1 MKRRTIIIVI
11 VVVLALAIAAYG
23 IVSAQQKQ
31 QASSNDLKTYQVSYG
46 SLSAVVDET
55 GVVYADQSA
64 MLYWETSGK
73 VGDVVV
79 GLGNSVSTDQVLA
92 TLSDDSLPQSIYLAQ
107 QELISAERSL
117 EDLYEGADMALAQ
130 AKLDWANALDA
141 LDDAEYQWTVNQPGN
156 RATPDALKD
165 AKADVTITEKRL
177 GQARKNLD
185 KASGTMGKAQAQSAL
200 TDAKRAYNQ
209 AVWLLQWLQSEPTEL
224 EQALLDAELDLAKA
238 RLNGAEREWERL
250 KDGPDPDDIA
260 LIKARIA
267 ATEATLDQTT
277 ITAPFGG
284 VITSV
289 EVLPGDLVAPNTPAF
304 RIDNLNNLLVDV
316 GVSEVDINQIE
327 VGQPV
332 TLSFDAV
339 LGKEYQGEVI
349 EVSPV
354 GIQQQGLV
362 SFDVT
367 IELLDADEDVRPGLT
382 AAVQVVVRQVEDA
395 LLVPNRAVRWVR
407 GEQVVYLAG
416 PGENLNPSNLIMV
429 PVTLGA
435 SSDEFSELID
445 GEINSGN
452 LVVLNPPSISIFEE
466 MEPGQGPPQGF
477 DPH

>member
-11 VVVLALAIAAYG
+11 VVVLALAVSAYG

-31 QASSNDLKTYQVSYG
+31 QASSNDLKTYQVSKG

-64 MLYWETSGK
+64 MLYWETSGI
-73 VGDVVV
+73 VGDVAV
-79 GLGNSVSTDQVLA
+79 GLGDPVLADQVLA

-107 QELISAERSL
+107 QELISSERAL
-117 EDLYEGADMALAQ
+117 EDLYEGAAEAT
-130 AKLDWANALDA
+130 ANAQVGVANAMDA
-141 LDDAEYQWTVNQPGN
+141 LDDAEYHWLLNQPGN
-156 RATPDALKD
+156 RASSEELKS
-165 AKADVTITEKRL
+165 AKAKVIIAEKQLKGKQR
-177 GQARKNLD
+177 RYD
-185 KASGTMGKAQAQSAL
+185 KAKGKINRAQAQILL
-200 TDAKRAYNQ
+200 TDAINGYQ
-209 AVWLLQWLQSEPTEL
+209 YAVWYQNWLKVGADEIEM
-224 EQALLDAELDLAKA
+224 AILDANVAITLANLEA
-238 RLNGAEREWERL
+238 AEREYERL
-250 KDGPDPDDIA
+250 KDGPDPNDIA

-267 ATEATLDQTT
+267 AAEATLDQTT
-277 ITAPFGG
+277 ITAPFDS

-289 EVLPGDLVAPNTPAF
+289 DVLPGNLVAPNTLAF

-316 GVSEVDINQIE
+316 GVSEVDINLIN

-395 LLVPNRAVRWVR
+395 LLIPNRAVRWVR
-407 GEQVVYLAG
+407 GEQVVYLAAA
-416 PGENLNPSNLIMV
+416 GEDLNPSNLKMI

-445 GEINSGN
+445 GEIKDGD
-452 LVVLNPPSISIFEE
+452 LAVLNPPSISIFEE